1 MPPTAR
7 LSIDV
12 DPAYILAAL
21 ILSDYYAEQCAKEK
35 GKKKKKKYIIYSIY
49 INMYISI
56 DR

>member
-35 GKKKKKKYIIYSIY
+35 GKKKKKNILYTVYILICIYL
-49 INMYISI
+49 
-56 DR
+56 